1 MLTQRNPREAY
12 RRVDFDARVSGASPQ
27 ELVRLC
33 YEQVITSLGG
43 ALLAADRKDNLV
55 KSRSLTRAMSAL
67 TALHMGVSG
76 DDSMAQALLQIYTA
90 ARRAVLDSVVV
101 FDTATIQQVRQDFI
115 DIAESMNGGAR

>member
-76 DDSMAQALLQIYTA
+76 DDSMALALLQIYTA

-115 DIAESMNGGAR
+115 DIAESMNGGMR

>member
-33 YEQVITSLGG
+33 YEQVISSLGA

-76 DDSMAQALLQIYTA
+76 DDSMALALLQIYTA

-115 DIAESMNGGAR
+115 DIAESMNGGAN